1 MLARVGYRTVSKGMV
16 RESVAKRLTV
26 EAQVPETGLAYSD
39 DFALEHFAKHES
51 YQPANCK

>member
-1 MLARVGYRTVSKGMV
+1 MV

-39 DFALEHFAKHES
+39 GFALEHES
-51 YQPANCK
+51 YQPANCKQLDL